1 MTGLTVKLSQ
11 ALLAVSFA
19 AAAVFSPAKA
29 ETGIAPPED
38 SPAVSDEPAAQP
50 GTDAASVGRM
60 TGRKL
65 PRFVSMKAATGR
77 ARRGPSMS
85 HRIDWVFTQRG
96 LPLMITDE
104 FGLWRRVQAVD
115 GSGGWMHYILLSGVR
130 YVMVTEEGAELRV
143 SPDESAQIRALAE
156 KDLIAKLGKCTLD
169 WCRISAGGY
178 KGWVSKT
185 QIWGVEP
192 DEIRN

>member
-1 MTGLTVKLSQ
+1 MTGMSGKWSL
-11 ALLAVSFA
+11 
-19 AAAVFSPAKA
+19 AAAVLVFSAVAVFGPLHA
-29 ETGIAPPED
+29 ETADPPEETAA
-38 SPAVSDEPAAQP
+38 PAP
-50 GTDAASVGRM
+50 ASVGRV

-65 PRFVSMKAATGR
+65 PRFVSMKASVGR

-115 GSGGWMHYILLSGVR
+115 GSGGWMHYVLLSGMR
-130 YVMVTEEGAELRV
+130 FVMVTKDGAELRV
-143 SPDESAQIRALAE
+143 GPDDSSPVRARAE
-156 KDLIAKLGKCTLD
+156 KDLIAKLGECTLE

-178 KGWVSKT
+178 KGWTRKSHL
-185 QIWGVEP
+185 WGVER
-192 DEIRN
+192 DEIRQ